1 MNNYIG
7 SYSATIIR
15 YRWLVMLL
23 MLVITAVFAVG
34 ASRLSVNTDIRV
46 FFSADNPQLLDFQAL
61 ENTYTKNDN
70 IFIAISSGNETVFN
84 RQTLAVIEALT
95 REAWKI
101 PYSSRV
107 DSLTN
112 FKHSYAN
119 GDELIVEN
127 LVRHADQLS
136 DVQLDTIQHIALSE
150 PLLINRLI
158 SDDAKVTGINIEV
171 IKPDNG
177 ENVAPE
183 IASYVRTLIEG
194 FQKDYPQLNFHL
206 TGWIMIDSTMGEG
219 AERDMQDLIP
229 AMFLLLILVM
239 GFFLKSVSGTFATVL
254 VIILSML
261 VGMGAAGWMGI
272 KISGPS
278 STAPAII
285 LTLALADSIHVLLT
299 IFQRMHHG
307 DNRYRAIIT
316 SLKANM
322 RPLFI
327 TSATTMLG
335 FLSMNYSDVPPFRDL
350 GNIVAVG
357 IAAAFF
363 YSVIL
368 LPAIMAV
375 LLPKHMTSKEKV
387 NQDNNLVKRFAGF
400 VIQYRQGVFW
410 LTTALAFVVSL
421 GIYRIE
427 LNDDFIR
434 YFDES
439 YTYRVDSEFVM
450 DNLTGLYTIEYSLNS
465 GESKGIHEPEFLK
478 YVEQFSDWYQTQP
491 EVAHVNSLIPILKKL
506 NMNINGDDS
515 NYYRIPDDNNKIA
528 QYLLLFELSLPFGQ
542 DLNNQI
548 DVDKSSLRMTVSLT
562 DVTANDVREIDA
574 RAQRWLK
581 ANVPTHMVSEGT
593 GLAVMYAHLSERN
606 IKSMLAA
613 TFGALLLI
621 SFILIFAFRSI
632 KYGLISLIPNLV
644 PAVMAFGVWGLTMQS
659 IGMPAAVLVSLAVGI
674 IVDDTVHFISKY
686 LYARRSLHMHPFDA
700 IQYTFATVGKALMIT
715 TITLVI
721 GFSVLSLSG
730 YKPNSDMGIM
740 TGIIISIALI
750 FDFLFLPVL
759 MLKLDKVEEVSQE
772 QGVDRVGDKRVD
784 EKIIYSLEGN

>member
-1 MNNYIG
+1 
-7 SYSATIIR
+7 
-15 YRWLVMLL
+15 MLAMVL
-23 MLVITAVFAVG
+23 ITAVFVVG
-34 ASRLSVNTDIRV
+34 ASRLGVNTDIRV
-46 FFSADNPQLLDFQAL
+46 FFSEDNPQLLDFEAL

-70 IFIAISSGNETVFN
+70 IFIAISAKDKTVFN
-84 RQTLAVIEALT
+84 RDTLAVIEALT
-95 REAWKI
+95 KESWTI

-112 FKHSYAN
+112 FKHSYAQ
-119 GDELIVEN
+119 GDELIVED
-127 LVRHADQLS
+127 LVRHADRLS
-136 DVQLDTIQHIALSE
+136 AERLTEVEQIALSE

-158 SDDAKVTGINIEV
+158 SEDARVTGINIDV
-171 IKPDNG
+171 IKPDSG

-183 IASYVRTLIEG
+183 IADFVRQLVA
-194 FQKDYPQLNFHL
+194 DYQLRYPELEFYL

-229 AMFLLLILVM
+229 AMFLVLILVM
-239 GFFLKSVSGTFATVL
+239 GFCLKSVSGTLAAVL

-261 VGMGAAGWMGI
+261 VGLGAGGWMGI

-278 STAPAII
+278 STAPPII

-299 IFQRMHHG
+299 IFQRMYQG

-316 SLKANM
+316 SLKINM

-327 TSATTMLG
+327 TSATTLLG

-350 GNIVAVG
+350 GNMVAVG

-363 YSVIL
+363 YSVML
-368 LPAIMAV
+368 LPALMAV
-375 LLPKHMTSKEKV
+375 LLPKHMVAKEKAKR
-387 NQDNNLVKRFAGF
+387 DTALVRRFSAV
-400 VIQYRQGVFW
+400 VIQYRQGIMWF
-410 LTTALAFVVSL
+410 TTALALVISL

-439 YTYRVDSEFVM
+439 YDYRVDSEFVM
-450 DNLTGLYTIEYSLNS
+450 DNLTGLYTIEYSLDS
-465 GESKGIHEPEFLK
+465 GQSKGIHDPDFLRH
-478 YVEQFSDWYQTQP
+478 VEKFSAWYETQP
-491 EVAHVNSLIPILKKL
+491 EVTHVNSLIPILKKL
-506 NMNINGDDS
+506 NMNINADDPR
-515 NYYRIPDDNNKIA
+515 YYRIPDDTNKIA

-548 DVDKSSLRMTVSLT
+548 NVDKSSLRMTVSLT
-562 DVTANDVREIDA
+562 DVTANDVRAIDA
-574 RAQRWLK
+574 RAQAWLK
-581 ANVPTHMVSEGT
+581 DNVPAHMISEGT

-613 TFGALLLI
+613 TFGALVLI

-632 KYGLISLIPNLV
+632 KYGLMSLIPNLA
-644 PAVMAFGVWGLTMQS
+644 PAIMAFGVWGFTMQT

-686 LYARRSLHMHPFDA
+686 LHARRSLNKPPYEA
-700 IQYTFATVGKALMIT
+700 IHYTFETVGKALLIT
-715 TITLVI
+715 TVTLVV

-740 TGIIISIALI
+740 TGIIISVALI

-759 MLKLDKVEEVSQE
+759 MLMLDDTKEAEEESIESPSQAVTE
-772 QGVDRVGDKRVD
+772 DKS
-784 EKIIYSLEGN
+784 IYSLEGN

>member
-1 MNNYIG
+1 MSNFMGLYT
-7 SYSATIIR
+7 ATIIR

-23 MLVITAVFAVG
+23 MLVITVVFAVG
-34 ASRLSVNTDIRV
+34 ASRLGVNTDIRV
-46 FFSADNPQLLDFQAL
+46 FFSEDNPQLQDFQAL

-70 IFIAISSGNETVFN
+70 IFIAISADNYTVFN
-84 RQTLAVIEALT
+84 RQTLSVIEDLT

-119 GDELIVEN
+119 ADELVVED
-127 LVRHADQLS
+127 LVRHAERLTE
-136 DVQLDTIQHIALSE
+136 VQLDEIEKVALSE

-158 SDDAKVTGINIEV
+158 SSDAKVTGINIDV
-171 IKPDNG
+171 IKPDDGGNLS
-177 ENVAPE
+177 PE
-183 IASYVRTLIEG
+183 IARYVRGLVES
-194 FQKDYPQLNFHL
+194 FQNDHPELNFHI
-206 TGWIMIDSTMGEG
+206 TGWVMIDSTMGEG

-239 GFFLKSVSGTFATVL
+239 GFFLKSISGTFVTVL

-278 STAPAII
+278 STAPPII

-299 IFQRMHHG
+299 IFQRMHLG
-307 DNRYRAIIT
+307 DNRYRAIMK
-316 SLKANM
+316 SLKINM

-327 TSATTMLG
+327 TSATTLLG

-368 LPAIMAV
+368 LPALMAV
-375 LLPKHMTSKEKV
+375 LLPKSMKSTERV
-387 NQDNNLVKRFAGF
+387 RQDNFLVKRFSSF
-400 VIQYRQGVFW
+400 VIQYRQSVIW
-410 LTTALAFVVSL
+410 LTTVLAVVVSL

-434 YFDES
+434 YFDDS
-439 YTYRVDSEFVM
+439 YAYRVDSEFVM
-450 DNLTGLYTIEYSLNS
+450 DNLTGLYTIEYSLDS
-465 GESKGIHEPEFLK
+465 GESKGIHDPEFLRH
-478 YVEQFSDWYQTQP
+478 VERFAEWYQTQP

-506 NMNINGDDS
+506 NMNINADDPR
-515 NYYRIPDDNNKIA
+515 YYRIPDETNKIA

-548 DVDKSSLRMTVSLT
+548 NVDKSSLRMTVSLT

-613 TFGALLLI
+613 TFGALVLI
-621 SFILIFAFRSI
+621 SFILVFAFRSI
-632 KYGLISLIPNLV
+632 KYGLISLIPNLA
-644 PAVMAFGVWGLTMQS
+644 PAIMAFGVWGFTMQS

-686 LYARRSLHMHPFDA
+686 LYARRNLHMHPFDA
-700 IQYTFATVGKALMIT
+700 IHYTFATVGKALMIT
-715 TITLVI
+715 TITLVV
-721 GFSVLSLSG
+721 GFSVLSMSG

-759 MLKLDKVEEVSQE
+759 MLKLDNVEEDSREKATLSVSDNSTE
-772 QGVDRVGDKRVD
+772 DKTV
-784 EKIIYSLEGN
+784 YSLEGN

>member
-1 MNNYIG
+1 MSHFMRLYT
-7 SYSATIIR
+7 STIIR
-15 YRWLVMLL
+15 YRWLVMLAMVL
-23 MLVITAVFAVG
+23 ITAVFVVG
-34 ASRLSVNTDIRV
+34 ASRLGVNTDIRV
-46 FFSADNPQLLDFQAL
+46 FFSEDNPQLLDFEAL

-70 IFIAISSGNETVFN
+70 IFIAISAKDKTVFN
-84 RQTLAVIEALT
+84 RDTLAVIEALT
-95 REAWKI
+95 KESWTI

-112 FKHSYAN
+112 FKHSYAQ
-119 GDELIVEN
+119 GDELIVED
-127 LVRHADQLS
+127 LVRHADRLS
-136 DVQLDTIQHIALSE
+136 AERLTEVEQIALSE

-158 SDDAKVTGINIEV
+158 SEDARVTGINIDV
-171 IKPDNG
+171 IKPDSG

-183 IASYVRTLIEG
+183 IADFVRQLVA
-194 FQKDYPQLNFHL
+194 DYQLRYPELEFYL

-229 AMFLLLILVM
+229 AMFLVLILVM
-239 GFFLKSVSGTFATVL
+239 GFCLKSVSGTLAAVL

-261 VGMGAAGWMGI
+261 VGLGAGGWMGI

-278 STAPAII
+278 STAPPII

-299 IFQRMHHG
+299 IFQRMYQG

-316 SLKANM
+316 SLKINM

-327 TSATTMLG
+327 TSATTLLG

-350 GNIVAVG
+350 GNMVAVG

-363 YSVIL
+363 YSVML
-368 LPAIMAV
+368 LPALMAV
-375 LLPKHMTSKEKV
+375 LLPKHMVAKEKAKR
-387 NQDNNLVKRFAGF
+387 DTALVRRFSAV
-400 VIQYRQGVFW
+400 VIQYRQGIMWF
-410 LTTALAFVVSL
+410 TTALALVISL

-439 YTYRVDSEFVM
+439 YDYRVDSEFVM
-450 DNLTGLYTIEYSLNS
+450 DNLTGLYTIEYSLDS
-465 GESKGIHEPEFLK
+465 GQSKGIHDPDFLRH
-478 YVEQFSDWYQTQP
+478 VEKFSAWYETQP
-491 EVAHVNSLIPILKKL
+491 EVTHVNSLIPILKKL
-506 NMNINGDDS
+506 NMNINADDPR
-515 NYYRIPDDNNKIA
+515 YYRIPDDTNKIA

-548 DVDKSSLRMTVSLT
+548 NVDKSSLRMTVSLT
-562 DVTANDVREIDA
+562 DVTANDVRAIDA
-574 RAQRWLK
+574 RAQAWLK
-581 ANVPTHMVSEGT
+581 DNVPAHMISEGT

-613 TFGALLLI
+613 TFGALVLI

-632 KYGLISLIPNLV
+632 KYGLMSLIPNLA
-644 PAVMAFGVWGLTMQS
+644 PAIMAFGVWGFTMQT

-686 LYARRSLHMHPFDA
+686 LHARRSLNKPPYEA
-700 IQYTFATVGKALMIT
+700 IHYTFETVGKALLIT
-715 TITLVI
+715 TVTLVV

-740 TGIIISIALI
+740 TGIIISVALI

-759 MLKLDKVEEVSQE
+759 MLMLDDTKEAEEESIESPSQAVTE
-772 QGVDRVGDKRVD
+772 DKS
-784 EKIIYSLEGN
+784 IYSLEGN